1 MIIEDEYDKIYRYCF
16 FKLRS
21 RETAEDVTQET
32 FLRYFEHYNDSESAA
47 LLYTI
52 AKNLCID
59 RLRRAP
65 FEPLDEEIP
74 AASYEAEVI
83 SRLSVRSALETLPED
98 FREILLLRYA
108 NELGISQIAG
118 ILGISRFAAS
128 RRLKSAEKSLREK
141 LSEDNV

>member
-1 MIIEDEYDKIYRYCF
+1 MSIEDEYDKIYRYCY

-32 FLRYFEHYNDSESAA
+32 FLRYFERFGDRESVA

-59 RLRRAP
+59 RLRRTP
-65 FEPLDEEIP
+65 FEPLDEDIP
-74 AASYEAEVI
+74 TDSHEDTVI
-83 SRLSVRSALETLPED
+83 EKLSISSALEALSED
-98 FREILLLRYA
+98 MREILLLRYA

-118 ILGISRFAAS
+118 ILGISRFAVS

-141 LSEDNV
+141 LSE